1 VPTNAWWRLECG
13 QERLMINA
21 VNTRGD
27 IHVQPVLRPK
37 FEAVKDRRDGLPPGM
52 PWAKAVGVGRQF
64 GCPLR
69 LQGLADQRLPRPFV
83 LGGHPQRTLLGAAP
97 FGNPCASKRG
107 RCAIETELA
116 SELPALGR
124 EERCHPINARGVCPA
139 MVLGSPDALLT
150 AVHTRTCIAGF
161 GACVRF

>member
-1 VPTNAWWRLECG
+1 
-13 QERLMINA
+13 MINA